1 MSASP
6 AGQQDSPAQSEA
18 QEAITLLRTLLDA
31 DPLLRGQTTVIPAP
45 RPMGPS
51 ATGPSDHDRVRY
63 RLRREDEVPALIRR
77 LRGDPRGE
85 PQPSKPTEP
94 PTALATFREER
105 RQICAISRIVC
116 QVTSEVLLGLRPAN
130 QLNRWMDLDV
140 QQKVQERAAVLADAR
155 RGPAGHR
162 TPASPPER
170 AGADRGAT
178 VPRPQP
184 LRFGTVRAH
193 RAARGAWEVSVVFG
207 DATRIR
213 ACAMRLEAHR
223 RRWRVVAMELG

>member
-6 AGQQDSPAQSEA
+6 AGQHDSPTTFET
-18 QEAITLLRTLLDA
+18 QEAITMLRTLLDA

-45 RPMGPS
+45 RPMGPW
-51 ATGPSDHDRVRY
+51 AAEPSDHDGVRY
-63 RLRREDEVPALIRR
+63 RLRREEEVPALLRR
-77 LRGDPRGE
+77 LRGDPQGE
-85 PQPSKPTEP
+85 PRTSNPTEP

-116 QVTSEVLLGLRPAN
+116 QVTSEVLLGLRPAT
-130 QLNRWMDLDV
+130 QLNRWLDLEV
-140 QQKVQERAAVLADAR
+140 QAKVQERAAVLAEAR
-155 RGPAGHR
+155 CSPARNR

-170 AGADRGAT
+170 TGADRGAT